1 MGKRTPAANHPT
13 VPGVGST
20 IFAFLIH
27 SEPSDPMMGM
37 FAQSVVFEDSD
48 EEIAGK
54 IRRNLGS
61 EGPVDIIDPKD
72 WAAPKIAN
80 SSQDAILAKW
90 TEITE
95 QAEKYLHRKASS
107 EVSAQQ
113 LWNTGIILAK
123 PNSGRV
129 FCVFDSSKW

>member
-1 MGKRTPAANHPT
+1 MAKRTPSTNHPT

-20 IFAFLIH
+20 IFAFLIR

-37 FAQSVVFEDSD
+37 FAHSVVFEDSD

-61 EGPVDIIDPKD
+61 EGPVDIIEPSD
-72 WAAPKIAN
+72 WAAPKVAN

-95 QAEKYLHRKASS
+95 QAAKYLHKKTSGG
-107 EVSAQQ
+107 VSTQQ